1 MKRKVAKI
9 GPSTLMVSLPNK
21 WVKAYGVKQ
30 GDELEVIENNAE
42 LVVRSDSRAKIG
54 EKTIDIEE
62 MDNMVYRLIGALYKR
77 GYSNVKI
84 LFHNNKQLQSIYKVL
99 SDTCIGLEILDNG
112 KGYVVLK
119 QVAETSQDEFNNIIR
134 RLFIFLTE
142 NVNNSIEA
150 VKNLDADELNNLV
163 LNDKNINR
171 YSDLARRLIN
181 SRILQNAPE
190 GPLYYIVEQLE
201 KIGDEYRDM
210 FKYLLE
216 AKYKIDGKLL
226 ALYKEV
232 AELLSHFYK
241 LFYTFNFKSLEEFYF
256 KNFTIKI
263 KIKSMMDE
271 LQKKDLRVLF
281 FLENIQKSVFDLN
294 GSVMTHN
301 L

>member
-9 GPSTLMVSLPNK
+9 GPSTLMISLPSK
-21 WVKAYGVKQ
+21 WVKIHGIKQ

-62 MDNMVYRLIGALYKR
+62 MDNMVYRLVGALYKR
-77 GYSNVKI
+77 GYSNVKL

-112 KGYVVLK
+112 KGYVTLK
-119 QVAETSQDEFNNIIR
+119 QVAETSQQEFSNIVR

-142 NVNNSIEA
+142 NVNNSVEA
-150 VKNLDADELNNLV
+150 VKNLNVDELNNLI

-181 SRILQNAPE
+181 SRILQNSPE

-201 KIGDEYRDM
+201 KIGDDYRDL
-210 FKYLLE
+210 FKHAIE
-216 AKYKIDGKLL
+216 MRIKIDGKLL

-232 AELLSHFYK
+232 SELLSHFYR
-241 LFYTFNFKSLEEFYF
+241 LFYTFNFKSLEEFYI
-256 KNFTIKI
+256 KNSAIKTKI
-263 KIKSMMDE
+263 KTMWDE
-271 LQKKDLRVLF
+271 LPKKELRVLF
-281 FLENIQKSVFDLN
+281 YLENIHKSIFDLN
-294 GSVMTHN
+294 GSVMTNN